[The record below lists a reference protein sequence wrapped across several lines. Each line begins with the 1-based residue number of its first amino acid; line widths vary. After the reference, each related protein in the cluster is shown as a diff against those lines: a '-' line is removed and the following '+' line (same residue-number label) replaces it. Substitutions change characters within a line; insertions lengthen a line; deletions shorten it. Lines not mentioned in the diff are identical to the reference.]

1 MNYARAIGIAGP
13 SQVPHD
19 AVPHHHVAKLQG
31 HSLLIDL
38 KAVKPTATADQRMEF
53 ILNDL
58 AATDVKE
65 VYVVPTTQLMRVG
78 FWSAPPC
85 EAALEKLRAGVPWAA
100 AGGRLVTGWAIQ
112 DLLTKIR
119 ITAVPADLHLSFLT
133 THLAKFGQVIS
144 ITRNML
150 KMIPNATDGSV
161 TVTMKLEAGK
171 VLPQFIYLIDSNNVL
186 CDQLMLY
193 TDQHKRHCY
202 RCGLPS
208 HIGLHCKAAG
218 RAKNAPVGLW
228 SVLELPEGVDP
239 STGLR
244 QPSDGQLHGGQPD
257 VSQLPRSYPVDDHP
271 TGGQV
276 SSGHAK
282 IGQQAIPAKTGQAAK
297 VNGPVRQKDGPLSL
311 PRTQDEP
318 GKMEVVPVELAALGG
333 RPQVDAVD
341 ERREEVPV
349 EQAAHGGQLQVDAVD
364 ERREEV
370 PVEQAAPGGQLQ
382 VDAVENEDGPVERPE
397 GQLQD
402 WPNLASQQFRG
413 EAKKRS
419 LSCSPPSSPSFTP
432 LPGDT
437 SFRSPKNKSRRS
449 RSNRKKGGG
458 QAVDPAKLSPA
469 KPYSKEQFLKASKPL
484 LQPSLSSFSDASRFD
499 VLSDQHDD
507 GQ

>member
-38 KAVKPTATADQRMEF
+38 KAVKPTATADQRMEL

-257 VSQLPRSYPVDDHP
+257 VSQLPRNHPVDDHP
-271 TGGQV
+271 TNGQA

-282 IGQQAIPAKTGQAAK
+282 IGKQAIPAKTGQAAK
-297 VNGPVRQKDGPLSL
+297 VNGPLSL

-333 RPQVDAVD
+333 RP
-341 ERREEVPV
+341 
-349 EQAAHGGQLQVDAVD
+349 QVDAVD

-402 WPNLASQQFRG
+402 WPNLALQQFRG

-484 LQPSLSSFSDASRFD
+484 LQSSLSSFSDASRFD